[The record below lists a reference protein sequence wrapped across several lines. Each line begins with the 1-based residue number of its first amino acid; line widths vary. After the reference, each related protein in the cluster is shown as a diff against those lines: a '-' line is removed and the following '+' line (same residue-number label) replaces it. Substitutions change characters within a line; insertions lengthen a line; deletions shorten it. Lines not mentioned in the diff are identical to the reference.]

1 MINVFISHPTPY
13 NKYQEEFLS
22 LIQIMLKQ
30 YGLNPVNLGKN
41 NWNYKSP
48 LKPIREIMLTCKAAI
63 IIGMER
69 HHSFIGYEK
78 EFAKDS
84 NELIHKFTSTPWIQI
99 EAGMAYQADLPLL
112 ILKEKKVFAEGIL
125 DPQISDYYVFEFE
138 IKKLYKKLSPEL
150 EEFILSWVNDIKNCQ
165 GGKRK
170 QKNIFNHY

>member
-1 MINVFISHPTPY
+1 MINVFISHPTPF
-13 NKYQEEFLS
+13 NKYQEEFLT
-22 LIQIMLKQ
+22 LIQENLKQ
-30 YGLNPVNLGKN
+30 HGLNPVNLGKN

-63 IIGMER
+63 IIGLER

-84 NELIHKFTSTPWIQI
+84 NELIHKFTTTPWIQI

-138 IKKLYKKLSPEL
+138 IKKLHKKLSPEL
-150 EEFILSWVNDIKNCQ
+150 EEFIQSWVNDINKLLDA
-165 GGKRK
+165 K
-170 QKNIFNHY
+170 